1 MSQDYRTKFGRKANK
16 PNSVEIIE
24 NHKMQ
29 NSVTYKVYLEDHTIG
44 DLLRIFLLK
53 NDEVKFAGYKVPHP
67 LEDTLEIKVQTKNKK
82 PNEIVTTTLKSLQKD
97 LFELG
102 NDFDTLVKEKE

>member
-1 MSQDYRTKFGRKANK
+1 MSQDFRTKFGRKITREN
-16 PNSVEIIE
+16 NIERIE

-29 NSVTYKVYLEDHTIG
+29 NSITYKIYLEDHTIG

-67 LEDTLEIKVQTKNKK
+67 LED
-82 PNEIVTTTLKSLQKD
+82 SL
-97 LFELG
+97 
-102 NDFDTLVKEKE
+102 